1 MGTVSKSDMIQGAT
15 VRRSADGWEAVR
27 TFAVTALTGDAYAR
41 LYDAA
46 TSTGI
51 PSYGDPHPEIT
62 GIQAVDIEA
71 APIADNDTQAIVT
84 VRYRKPTPVDRSDP
98 SNDDETPIRSIS
110 ASLVEKISNRDN
122 TGTLVTVTD
131 GSDVQ
136 VAQFSVQKPVVV
148 MTFER
153 REVNFPK
160 SRALAYVGFLNS
172 STFDT
177 SFPAR
182 TVLMTNISAETRD
195 NGDTWYVRYEMY
207 YDPDGW
213 DLEVFYRLPNGL
225 PPDGLTPSVGIKTIS
240 VLGTANFSTLSL
252 V

>member
-1 MGTVSKSDMIQGAT
+1 MGTVSKSDMIQGSR

-27 TFAVTALTGDAYAR
+27 TFAVTALTGDPDAR

-51 PSYGDPHPEIT
+51 PDYGDAHPEIT
-62 GIQAVDIEA
+62 GIQVVDIEA
-71 APIADNDTQAIVT
+71 APIVDNDTQAIVT
-84 VRYRKPTPVDRSDP
+84 VFYRKPTPVDRADP
-98 SNDDETPIRSIS
+98 TNDDETPIRSIS

-136 VAQFSVQKPVVV
+136 VAQFSVQRPVMVL
-148 MTFER
+148 TFER
-153 REVNFPK
+153 RETNFPK
-160 SRALAYVGFLNS
+160 ARALAYVGMLNS

-177 SFPAR
+177 DFAAK
-182 TVLMTNISAETRD
+182 TLLMTNISAETRD

-225 PPDGLTPSVGIKTIS
+225 PPDGLTTNVGFKTIQ
-240 VLGTANFSTLSL
+240 VLDTANFSSL
-252 V
+252 NLV